1 MLASQCAVCSVQC
14 AVCSVAAVQM
24 ACGRLKPPVCCA
36 ACSKYGSADDDDHAL
51 PELEDSTGFFTII
64 VSAVGMSGQ
73 VGR

>member
-1 MLASQCAVCSVQC
+1 
-14 AVCSVAAVQM
+14 M